1 MKRLLCVCISLLV
14 LLSFC
19 SCKDGLP
26 QPAPDPALQAA
37 QDDAAIPADVAACE
51 PTASSP
57 AIFDSGL
64 IKTVFFAQYGE
75 SSAPLLRH
83 AEEYTH
89 TDIENMPCDILLF
102 RTSDGCPGIRCFIGN
117 DLCFFGPRNSIFLR
131 NGSYSDE
138 RFLSCICCGRRIATH
153 PS

>member
-1 MKRLLCVCISLLV
+1 MKRLLCVCISLLF

-64 IKTVFFAQYGE
+64 IKTVFPAQYGE
-75 SSAPLLRH
+75 SSAPLLLH

-89 TDIENMPCDILLF
+89 TDIEASFCSAHRTVPWHTVFYRERPMFF
-102 RTSDGCPGIRCFIGN
+102 RTPKFNLSQKTAPIRTSG
-117 DLCFFGPRNSIFLR
+117 FFP
-131 NGSYSDE
+131 
-138 RFLSCICCGRRIATH
+138 CICCGRRIATH